1 MEALKLSGLEVDF
14 YFNAFD
20 SCNVEKSGKL
30 SSDRVRMFL
39 SRFGIS
45 DSLIDEIMQ
54 LSNSS
59 ASSLWG
65 RANFFTALK
74 FVSLAQSGIPLSKNE
89 LLKHRGNLPL
99 PIIRDVCE
107 PPLKSNISREDC
119 SAVNSVSIMDCF
131 NPSKQSDQHI
141 SHMDEFNDK
150 QIAVNNIVESDV
162 DQSFGFTWPKCY
174 DEEQSLLAE
183 ESTIHNDNLVSFD
196 DKKVFRDSDWC
207 ISNISLENGADLNTD
222 YSKSLR
228 SDTITSQDFISS
240 THIARTTEESNNSRE
255 LHGDGVWSYRDLPDY
270 TSDLPSQSQSAS
282 QYIDS
287 RYTNPEEDKYQFSTN
302 NAYYGV
308 VNKQKFSH
316 SRSSSFPLSQYN
328 NPYCS
333 RNDKRKERHLKWL
346 ASFALQSKR
355 EAEYT
360 AQFDELFIS
369 QDIPNLPA
377 TDRNLKVTHSEV
389 TQLFTAQYTIS
400 STDFDRIWLIADIDR
415 DNFLDKHEFCLASHL
430 AHLFG
435 HRGLSLDDAVVA
447 CKPYISKIIRKLKI
461 SGRQGVQF
469 DSEHLCTTGLLNSH
483 SKYNSM
489 NNPLLKQYS
498 ALDILNHENP
508 TISEYPDCDISEIG
522 SMSSCYNSF
531 EDLSHDPNESCDSY
545 SKSSSS
551 AGTVG
556 SESISS
562 FVSSSSPSTSCLSAT
577 SSPDNDSVDSV
588 HLSSEKANT
597 NNSYTDPIRLLST
610 ITGRRKTFLSEL
622 SSRHRRRL
630 LSSIIHEAKSVNHM
644 LLRLNNEMQGE
655 LAELNDQ
662 QVNLSA
668 QLQHL
673 GIQSTL

>member
-1 MEALKLSGLEVDF
+1 MAL
-14 YFNAFD
+14 N
-20 SCNVEKSGKL
+20 C
-30 SSDRVRMFL
+30 
-39 SRFGIS
+39 
-45 DSLIDEIMQ
+45 
-54 LSNSS
+54 
-59 ASSLWG
+59 
-65 RANFFTALK
+65 
-74 FVSLAQSGIPLSKNE
+74 
-89 LLKHRGNLPL
+89 
-99 PIIRDVCE
+99 
-107 PPLKSNISREDC
+107 
-119 SAVNSVSIMDCF
+119 
-131 NPSKQSDQHI
+131 
-141 SHMDEFNDK
+141 
-150 QIAVNNIVESDV
+150 
-162 DQSFGFTWPKCY
+162 
-174 DEEQSLLAE
+174 
-183 ESTIHNDNLVSFD
+183 
-196 DKKVFRDSDWC
+196 
-207 ISNISLENGADLNTD
+207 
-222 YSKSLR
+222 
-228 SDTITSQDFISS
+228 
-240 THIARTTEESNNSRE
+240 
-255 LHGDGVWSYRDLPDY
+255 
-270 TSDLPSQSQSAS
+270 
-282 QYIDS
+282 
-287 RYTNPEEDKYQFSTN
+287 
-302 NAYYGV
+302 
-308 VNKQKFSH
+308 
-316 SRSSSFPLSQYN
+316 
-328 NPYCS
+328 
-333 RNDKRKERHLKWL
+333 
-346 ASFALQSKR
+346 
-355 EAEYT
+355 
-360 AQFDELFIS
+360 
-369 QDIPNLPA
+369 
-377 TDRNLKVTHSEV
+377 
-389 TQLFTAQYTIS
+389 
-400 STDFDRIWLIADIDR
+400 
-415 DNFLDKHEFCLASHL
+415 
-430 AHLFG
+430 
-435 HRGLSLDDAVVA
+435 
-447 CKPYISKIIRKLKI
+447 
-461 SGRQGVQF
+461 VQF

>member
-1 MEALKLSGLEVDF
+1 MPILVG
-14 YFNAFD
+14 
-20 SCNVEKSGKL
+20 
-30 SSDRVRMFL
+30 
-39 SRFGIS
+39 
-45 DSLIDEIMQ
+45 
-54 LSNSS
+54 
-59 ASSLWG
+59 
-65 RANFFTALK
+65 
-74 FVSLAQSGIPLSKNE
+74 
-89 LLKHRGNLPL
+89 GNLPL

-597 NNSYTDPIRLLST
+597 NNS
-610 ITGRRKTFLSEL
+610 
-622 SSRHRRRL
+622 
-630 LSSIIHEAKSVNHM
+630 
-644 LLRLNNEMQGE
+644 
-655 LAELNDQ
+655 
-662 QVNLSA
+662 
-668 QLQHL
+668 
-673 GIQSTL
+673 